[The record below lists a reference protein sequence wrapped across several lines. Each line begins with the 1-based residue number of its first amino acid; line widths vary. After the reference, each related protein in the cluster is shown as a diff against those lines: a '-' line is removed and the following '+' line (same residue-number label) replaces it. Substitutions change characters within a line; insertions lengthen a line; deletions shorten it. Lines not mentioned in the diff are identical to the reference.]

1 VRRASFLVFLS
12 DDQAYCD
19 LGCMGATDLATPH

>member
-1 VRRASFLVFLS
+1 MRPPSFLVFFS
-12 DDQAYCD
+12 DDQAYWD